1 MGDSVEEEGVMVED
15 TVEVVVMEETEDIV
29 GVEAVVEIADSM
41 MIETEEM
48 TGLVEV
54 EAVVEALEV
63 VGDLVGVRTD
73 IESKAIHLWQ

>member
-1 MGDSVEEEGVMVED
+1 MAMMRMKMVAMEEINPGEDVVEEDEDSVEEEGVMVED

-48 TGLVEV
+48 TGLVE
-54 EAVVEALEV
+54 
-63 VGDLVGVRTD
+63 G
-73 IESKAIHLWQ
+73 IHYIK